1 MTMRSLPGGPGPDLM
16 VQDPVLQDY
25 AVGMTALT
33 PSPDAVAR
41 LRGQPGFDQA
51 MRVSTAAA
59 VALYRGDRILNALLS
74 DRARALFPHVAL
86 YLHFAP
92 HREGELGLTV
102 GAMKEMCARIG
113 LCSGG
118 RCEAMLVLMR
128 ATGLVASAS
137 NLDRR
142 RRPLVPTDKLIAL
155 HRERWGVQFDAMSA
169 VLPEAVAYRAAL
181 NDQAFVKTF
190 VLELGRRFIA
200 GTRVLDGAPE
210 LEPFAERT
218 AGMVILFSLA
228 HGGAPDQPFPPE
240 GPVPL
245 SINGLAT
252 RFSVSRKHV
261 LTLLRDAEEKNLL
274 ARGGAGNDAITILP
288 PGREAIERMLATMFL
303 YMAECAEVALQAAGR
318 EGRGTDAVASLSA

>member
-1 MTMRSLPGGPGPDLM
+1 
-16 VQDPVLQDY
+16 
-25 AVGMTALT
+25 MTALR

-41 LRGQPGFDQA
+41 LRGMPGFDQA
-51 MRVSTAAA
+51 MRASTAAA
-59 VALYRGDRILNALLS
+59 VRLYRGDRILNALLS

-86 YLHFAP
+86 YLHFAEQ
-92 HREGELGLTV
+92 RDGELGLTV
-102 GAMKEMCARIG
+102 GAMKEMCARLD
-113 LCSGG
+113 LCSAG
-118 RCEAMLVLMR
+118 RCEAMLALMR
-128 ATGLVASAS
+128 ATGLVAAAA

-169 VLPEAVAYRAAL
+169 VLPAAVAYRAGL
-181 NDQAFVKTF
+181 NDPAFVKHF

-200 GTRVLDGAPE
+200 GARVLDGAPE

-228 HGGAPDQPFPPE
+228 QSAGPDDAFPPDS
-240 GPVPL
+240 PVPY

-261 LTLLRDAEEKNLL
+261 LTLLRVAEEKGLL
-274 ARGGAGNDAITILP
+274 VRGTDAMSILP
-288 PGREAIERMLATMFL
+288 LGRDAIERMLATMFL
-303 YMAECAEVALQAAGR
+303 YMAECADVALQAAGR
-318 EGRGTDAVASLSA
+318 EGHATDAVATLSA

>member
-1 MTMRSLPGGPGPDLM
+1 M
-16 VQDPVLQDY
+16 
-25 AVGMTALT
+25 LT
-33 PSPDAVAR
+33 PSPDAVIR
-41 LRGQPGFDQA
+41 LRAQPGFILA
-51 MRVSTAAA
+51 MRASTAAA
-59 VALYRGDRILNALLS
+59 VRLYRGDRILNALLS

-86 YLHFAP
+86 YLHFAEE
-92 HREGELGLTV
+92 RDGELGLTV
-102 GAMKEMCARIG
+102 GAMKEMCVRLG

-118 RCEAMLVLMR
+118 RCEAMLALMR

-137 NLDRR
+137 NPNRR

-169 VLPEAVAYRAAL
+169 VIPAAVAYRAAL
-181 NDQAFVKTF
+181 NHPAFVKSF

-200 GTRVLDGAPE
+200 GVRILEGAPE
-210 LEPFAERT
+210 LGPFAERT

-228 HGGAPDQPFPPE
+228 SSGEPGQPFPPD

-261 LTLLRDAEEKNLL
+261 LTLLRDAEAQGVL
-274 ARGGAGNDAITILP
+274 ARGGAGNDALTILP
-288 PGREAIERMLATMFL
+288 RGREAIEQMLATMFL
-303 YMAECAEVALQAAGR
+303 YMADCAEVALQAAGR
-318 EGRGTDAVASLSA
+318 EERATDAGVSLSA

>member
-1 MTMRSLPGGPGPDLM
+1 M
-16 VQDPVLQDY
+16 
-25 AVGMTALT
+25 GMTALT
-33 PSPDAVAR
+33 PSVDAVVR
-41 LRGQPGFDQA
+41 LRREPGFAAA
-51 MRVSTAAA
+51 MRASTEAA
-59 VALYRGDRILNALLS
+59 VRLYRGDRILNALLS

-86 YLHFAP
+86 YLHFAEQ
-92 HREGELGLTV
+92 RDGELGLTV
-102 GAMKEMCARIG
+102 GAMKEMCVRLG
-113 LCSGG
+113 LCSRG
-118 RCEAMLVLMR
+118 RCEAMLALMR
-128 ATGLVASAS
+128 AAGLVASAS

-169 VLPEAVAYRAAL
+169 VLPAAVAYRAAL
-181 NDQAFVKTF
+181 NDPAFVKTF

-200 GTRVLDGAPE
+200 GVRVLDGAPE

-228 HGGAPDQPFPPE
+228 QGGEPDQPFPPD

-261 LTLLRDAEEKNLL
+261 LTLLRDAEKKGLL
-274 ARGGAGNDAITILP
+274 VRGTDAITILP
-288 PGREAIERMLATMFL
+288 RGREAIERMLATMFL
-303 YMAECAEVALQAAGR
+303 YMAECAEVARQAAGR
-318 EGRGTDAVASLSA
+318 DGSATDAAASLSA

>member
-1 MTMRSLPGGPGPDLM
+1 
-16 VQDPVLQDY
+16 
-25 AVGMTALT
+25 MTALI

-41 LRGQPGFDQA
+41 LRGMAGFARA
-51 MRVSTAAA
+51 MRASTASAIR
-59 VALYRGDRILNALLS
+59 LYRGDRILNALLS

-86 YLHFAP
+86 YLHFAEQ
-92 HREGELGLTV
+92 RDGELGLTV
-102 GAMKEMCARIG
+102 GAMKEMCVRLG
-113 LCSGG
+113 LCSRG
-118 RCEAMLVLMR
+118 RCEAMLALMR
-128 ATGLVASAS
+128 AAGLVASAS

-169 VLPEAVAYRAAL
+169 VLPAAVAYRAAL
-181 NDQAFVKTF
+181 NDPAFVKTF

-200 GTRVLDGAPE
+200 GVRILEGAPE

-228 HGGAPDQPFPPE
+228 QGAGPDQRFPPA

-261 LTLLRDAEEKNLL
+261 LTLLRDAEEKGLL
-274 ARGGAGNDAITILP
+274 VRGTDAITILP
-288 PGREAIERMLATMFL
+288 RGREAIERMLATMFL
-303 YMAECAEVALQAAGR
+303 YMAECAEVARQAAGR
-318 EGRGTDAVASLSA
+318 DGSATDAAASLSA

>member
-1 MTMRSLPGGPGPDLM
+1 MP
-16 VQDPVLQDY
+16 
-25 AVGMTALT
+25 MTALI

-41 LRGQPGFDQA
+41 LRGTAGFARA
-51 MRVSTAAA
+51 MRASTASAIR
-59 VALYRGDRILNALLS
+59 LYRGDRILNALLS

-86 YLHFAP
+86 YLHFAEQ
-92 HREGELGLTV
+92 RDGELGLTV
-102 GAMKEMCARIG
+102 GAMKEMCARLD

-118 RCEAMLVLMR
+118 RCEAMLALMR

-169 VLPEAVAYRAAL
+169 VLPAAVAYRAAL
-181 NDQAFVKTF
+181 NDPAFVKSF

-200 GTRVLDGAPE
+200 GVRILDGAPE

-228 HGGAPDQPFPPE
+228 QGAGPDQPFPPD
-240 GPVPL
+240 GPVPF

-261 LTLLRDAEEKNLL
+261 LTLLRDAEEKRLL
-274 ARGGAGNDAITILP
+274 IRSTDAITILP
-288 PGREAIERMLATMFL
+288 LGREAIERMLATMFL
-303 YMAECAEVALQAAGR
+303 YMAECADVALQAAGR
-318 EGRGTDAVASLSA
+318 DRGSADAVASLLA

>member
-1 MTMRSLPGGPGPDLM
+1 
-16 VQDPVLQDY
+16 
-25 AVGMTALT
+25 MTALT
-33 PSPDAVAR
+33 PSVDAVVR
-41 LRGQPGFDQA
+41 LRREPGFAAA
-51 MRVSTAAA
+51 MRASTEAA
-59 VALYRGDRILNALLS
+59 VRLYRGDRILNALLS

-86 YLHFAP
+86 YLHFAEQ
-92 HREGELGLTV
+92 RDGELGLTV
-102 GAMKEMCARIG
+102 GAMKEMCVRLG
-113 LCSGG
+113 LCSRG
-118 RCEAMLVLMR
+118 RCEAMLALMR
-128 ATGLVASAS
+128 AAGLVASAS

-169 VLPEAVAYRAAL
+169 VLPAAVAYRAAL
-181 NDQAFVKTF
+181 NDPAFVKTF

-200 GTRVLDGAPE
+200 GVRVLDGAPE

-228 HGGAPDQPFPPE
+228 QGGEPDQPFPPD

-261 LTLLRDAEEKNLL
+261 LTLLRDAEKKGLL
-274 ARGGAGNDAITILP
+274 VRGTDAITILP
-288 PGREAIERMLATMFL
+288 RGREAIERMLATMFL
-303 YMAECAEVALQAAGR
+303 YMAECAEVARQAAGR
-318 EGRGTDAVASLSA
+318 DGSATDAAASLSA

>member
-1 MTMRSLPGGPGPDLM
+1 M
-16 VQDPVLQDY
+16 
-25 AVGMTALT
+25 GMTALT
-33 PSPDAVAR
+33 PSVDAVVR
-41 LRGQPGFDQA
+41 LRREPGFAVA
-51 MRVSTAAA
+51 MRASTEAA
-59 VALYRGDRILNALLS
+59 VRLYRGDRILNALLS

-86 YLHFAP
+86 YLHFAEQ
-92 HREGELGLTV
+92 RDGELGLTV
-102 GAMKEMCARIG
+102 GAMKEMCVRLG
-113 LCSGG
+113 LCSRG
-118 RCEAMLVLMR
+118 RCEAMLALMR
-128 ATGLVASAS
+128 AAGLVASAS

-169 VLPEAVAYRAAL
+169 VLPAAVAYRAAL
-181 NDQAFVKTF
+181 NDPAFVKTF

-200 GTRVLDGAPE
+200 GVRVLDGAPE

-228 HGGAPDQPFPPE
+228 QGGGPDQPFPPA

-261 LTLLRDAEEKNLL
+261 LTLLRDAEEKGLL
-274 ARGGAGNDAITILP
+274 VRGTEAITILP
-288 PGREAIERMLATMFL
+288 RGREAIERMLATMFL
-303 YMAECAEVALQAAGR
+303 YMAECAEVARQAAGR
-318 EGRGTDAVASLSA
+318 DGSATDAAASLSA